1 MAKIMCRQVAKIM
14 CRLTIIVMKALIV
27 MIRAFILPKTS
38 LFVWLTKQHGGG
50 NIKAVINKFR
60 VDLEIN
66 L

>member
-1 MAKIMCRQVAKIM
+1 
-14 CRLTIIVMKALIV
+14 MKALIV